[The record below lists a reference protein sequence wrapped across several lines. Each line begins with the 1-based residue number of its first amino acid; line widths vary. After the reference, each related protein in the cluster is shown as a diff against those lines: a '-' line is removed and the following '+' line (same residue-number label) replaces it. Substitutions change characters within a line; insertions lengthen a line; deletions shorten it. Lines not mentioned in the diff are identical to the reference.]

1 MSWGADFR
9 NCEQEYKNN
18 NYDTAI
24 HLCRP
29 FAEQGNPL
37 AQHKMGWM
45 YGNGNGVP
53 QDYKTAVKW
62 YRLAAEQGLAMSQA
76 NLGVMYNKGQS
87 VPQDYKTAVKWYKLA
102 AEQRG
107 MPLPSPIWVLCMKTE
122 KVFYRIM
129 SMPICGTI
137 LPHHLGT
144 RMRSQTETS
153 LRNG

>member
-1 MSWGADFR
+1 MKNITATICLTLAVLLGSSGMSWGAHFK

-62 YRLAAEQGLAMSQA
+62 YTLAAKQGHADAQFQI
-76 NLGVMYNKGQS
+76 GWMYNKGQG
-87 VPQDYKTAVKWYKLA
+87 VPQDYKTAVKWFRLS
-102 AEQRG
+102 AEQGRCPAQSG
-107 MPLPSPIWVLCMKTE
+107 CDVRQRRWCSTE
-122 KVFYRIM
+122 
-129 SMPICGTI
+129 
-137 LPHHLGT
+137 
-144 RMRSQTETS
+144 Q
-153 LRNG
+153 

>member
-1 MSWGADFR
+1 MKNITATICLTLAVLLGSSGMSWGAHFR

-62 YRLAAEQGLAMSQA
+62 Y
-76 NLGVMYNKGQS
+76 
-87 VPQDYKTAVKWYKLA
+87 KLA

-137 LPHHLGT
+137 LPHHLGNIGT
-144 RMRSQTETS
+144 HPKTGTF